1 MTTNS
6 SLSKTPAPSRQTGA
20 NSAKGNRLRSASPSN
35 HSSVRQSRGSYRRQL
50 TALRPGT
57 SEVGVEAKRLAA
69 VILEVLAGVRTPTG
83 AATALGIRLPR
94 YYLWEERAVQ
104 GLVAACEPRPRGR
117 TVSPDRQLASLERD
131 LAVARRELARH
142 QALARTAQRALGL
155 PAPAEAHP
163 SGAAGGK
170 GKGKSRDAPSGARP
184 RRRQPTVRALR
195 AARLLRA
202 ADSSGVNLPVA
213 VQSGHGPPGAG
224 MQTAAETPG
233 AASAG
238 ERKHSADLRAET
250 T

>member
-6 SLSKTPAPSRQTGA
+6 SLSKTPASSRQTDRDPTK
-20 NSAKGNRLRSASPSN
+20 SKRSSSASSSN
-35 HSSVRQSRGSYRRQL
+35 DKSARQSRGSYRRQL
-50 TALRPGT
+50 TAVRPGT

-69 VILEVLAGVRTPTG
+69 VILEVLAGVRSPTG

-117 TVSPDRQLASLERD
+117 MVSPDRQLAGLERD

-155 PAPAEAHP
+155 PAAVESHP
-163 SGAAGGK
+163 SAAAGGK
-170 GKGKSRDAPSGARP
+170 SKRKSRDAPSGARP
-184 RRRQPTVRALR
+184 RHRRPTVRALR

-202 ADSSGVNLPVA
+202 ADSSGANLPVA
-213 VQSGHGPPGAG
+213 VQSSHGPPGACT
-224 MQTAAETPG
+224 QTAAETLG
-233 AASAG
+233 TASAG
-238 ERKHSADLRAET
+238 ERKAPADSRVEIT
-250 T
+250 